1 MTVRPQWLLRRT
13 RPTTPFAPAAAA
25 AWCHIAIAFAV
36 AAEILGHSAV
46 AAPGAPAVPSMS
58 AAGPTTPVESLVE
71 EALRHNSE
79 IAAARAESDAAQH
92 RIAPA
97 AALEDP
103 MLEAGI
109 VNAPLP
115 FSLNREDMTM
125 KMLGL
130 SQKFPYPGK
139 RDLRHDVAV
148 AGATSVALAVDETV
162 NRVVRD
168 VRVAYEELRLTVT
181 SERLVTVTLDTVKQ
195 LVAIAEARYA
205 VGQATQSDALQAQIQ
220 VVRMQ
225 QELLRLGQEETMRR
239 SDLQRLLGRRDEDV
253 LPITP
258 TRATLLELPAAPE
271 TLQKAAQER
280 RPQLKSL
287 AALVEKSDREIELAR
302 REYYPDFEVRFG
314 YGQRDRTPDGMPRDD
329 MVTLTVAVNL
339 PLWRKSRLEPRVAE
353 ATAMR
358 RQASSLAEG
367 QRLETRAALQR
378 ELASEH
384 QQRASATLYRGTLM
398 PQTEAAFDSALAA
411 YRVGRVDFLTL
422 LESRMR
428 VYETALGEAE
438 AIAGHNKAIA
448 EIEFLTGHAPDTAAS
463 EAREP

>member
-1 MTVRPQWLLRRT
+1 MTVRLTWLLSHA
-13 RPTTPFAPAAAA
+13 RPIIPLAAPRAAASCPLA
-25 AWCHIAIAFAV
+25 IAIIGV
-36 AAEILGHSAV
+36 AGLLWQTAA
-46 AAPGAPAVPSMS
+46 AAPGAPATAPVSTTSP
-58 AAGPTTPVESLVE
+58 ATPVEPLLE
-71 EALRHNSE
+71 EALRKNSE
-79 IAAARAESDAAQH
+79 IAAARAESDAAQQ

-97 AALEDP
+97 ATLEDP

-115 FSLNREDMTM
+115 FSLRREDMTM

-130 SQKFPYPGK
+130 SQKLPYPGK
-139 RDLRHDVAV
+139 RDLRHNVAV
-148 AGATSVALAVDETV
+148 ADATSVAHAADETV
-162 NRVVRD
+162 NRVARD

-181 SERLVTVTLDTVKQ
+181 AQRLVTATLDTVKQ
-195 LVAIAEARYA
+195 LVSIAEARYA

-225 QELLRLGQEETMRR
+225 QERLRLGQEETMRR
-239 SDLQRLLGRRDEDV
+239 SELRRLLGRGDENAP
-253 LPITP
+253 PITP
-258 TRATLLELPAAPE
+258 TRASLMDLPAPPE
-271 TLQKAAQER
+271 TLQKIAQEQ

-287 AALVEKSDREIELAR
+287 TALIEKSDREVELAR
-302 REYYPDFEVRFG
+302 REFYPDFELRFG
-314 YGQRDRTPDGMPRDD
+314 YGQRDRTLEGMPRDD

-358 RQASSLAEG
+358 RLAASLVEG
-367 QRLETRAALQR
+367 QRLETRASLER

-384 QQRASATLYRGTLM
+384 QQRESAMLYRSTLM

-422 LESRMR
+422 LEARMR

-438 AIAGHNKAIA
+438 AIAGHNKAVA
-448 EIEFLTGHAPDTAAS
+448 EIDFLTGHAPGTAPA
-463 EAREP
+463 EAQRP

>member
-1 MTVRPQWLLRRT
+1 MTVHLQRLLHHPQPATRWDPRRSAT
-13 RPTTPFAPAAAA
+13 SRRAAVACSVAILWQAAAA
-25 AWCHIAIAFAV
+25 AA
-36 AAEILGHSAV
+36 
-46 AAPGAPAVPSMS
+46 GAPV
-58 AAGPTTPVESLVE
+58 PVEPLLE
-71 EALRHNSE
+71 EALRNNPE
-79 IAAARAESDAAQH
+79 IAAARAERDAAEQ

-103 MLEAGI
+103 MLEAGV
-109 VNAPLP
+109 VNVPLP

-130 SQKFPYPGK
+130 SQKLPYPGK
-139 RDLRHDVAV
+139 RDLRHDVA
-148 AGATSVALAVDETV
+148 AADASSVAHAVDETI
-162 NRVVRD
+162 NRVARD
-168 VRVAYEELRLTVT
+168 VRVAYEELRLTLT
-181 SERLVTVTLDTVKQ
+181 SERLVAANLDTVKQ
-195 LVAIAEARYA
+195 LATIAEARYA
-205 VGQATQSDALQAQIQ
+205 VGQAVQIDALQAQIQ

-225 QELLRLGQEETMRR
+225 QELLRLRQEEATRR
-239 SDLQRLLGRRDEDV
+239 SELQRLLGRRDADA
-253 LPITP
+253 LPIEP
-258 TRATLLELPAAPE
+258 TRAALLDLPAAPE
-271 TLQKAAQER
+271 ELQKVAQEQ

-287 AALVEKSDREIELAR
+287 AALIEKSDRALELAR

-358 RQASSLAEG
+358 RQAASLADG

-378 ELASEH
+378 ELAAER
-384 QQRASATLYRGTLM
+384 QQRESAALYRLTLM
-398 PQTEAAFDSALAA
+398 PQAEAAFDSALAA

-428 VYETALGEAE
+428 IYETALGEAE
-438 AIAGHNKAIA
+438 AVAGHNKAVA
-448 EIEFLTGHAPDTAAS
+448 EIDFLTGRAPGTAPR
-463 EAREP
+463 EAQ